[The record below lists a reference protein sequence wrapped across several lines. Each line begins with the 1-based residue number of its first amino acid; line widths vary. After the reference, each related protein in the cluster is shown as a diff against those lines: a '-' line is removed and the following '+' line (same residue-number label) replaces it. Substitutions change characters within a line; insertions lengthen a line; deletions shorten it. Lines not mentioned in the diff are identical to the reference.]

1 MPKILAVD
9 DSVTMRRV
17 LELTFRGLDGFE
29 VVTFDS
35 GEQAFAHAQGSGA
48 DLVIADASMSPDGYD
63 LCQRLKSGGA
73 TASIPVLILGS
84 QHHAIDA
91 DKAKAAG
98 ADDTALKPY
107 DTNTFV
113 EKVKALAARG
123 GARAPASQSAAGAQV
138 ATYRTAPQAAI
149 SPTATPTPALRA
161 PAVEPS
167 GKPALQLAE
176 DDEQELLLSTPPS
189 PAPPQPAP
197 PVPGVIGRPA
207 GAIPSAAKPPQRTT
221 ATFGGAAAAAR
232 PLAAPAAKPAVAPA
246 PVAPAPIA
254 PAPIA
259 TAPIAIAPIA
269 TAPIATAPVA
279 PAPVATAPVAPA
291 PAAPP
296 LAAATAAASAAVAPK
311 LEGLGLT
318 AEQAA
323 AVVSLTREV
332 VERVVWEVVPDLAE
346 TIIREE
352 IRRLTK

>member
-1 MPKILAVD
+1 VPKILAVD

-232 PLAAPAAKPAVAPA
+232 PIAAPAAKPAVAPA
-246 PVAPAPIA
+246 PIA
-254 PAPIA
+254 TAPIA
-259 TAPIAIAPIA
+259 TAPV
-269 TAPIATAPVA
+269 ATAPVA

-318 AEQAA
+318 AEQVA